1 MTNEEQK
8 LIIVISQIY
17 PIRGDMVQ
25 KRCLS
30 VIIILIVCCVCLLP
44 SFANTSSW
52 SFTMD
57 YRYVNGAENGIY
69 HKMDAGKMSIS
80 GKIWIYSKDSWFGK
94 TPNRIKYEVWKSSFG
109 LDENVGKGDVI
120 PQLPEGTEVEFS
132 KSFGEQKSGQYYLV
146 FYKIDDDGYNIKGS
160 GILKTE

>member
-1 MTNEEQK
+1 
-8 LIIVISQIY
+8 
-17 PIRGDMVQ
+17 
-25 KRCLS
+25 
-30 VIIILIVCCVCLLP
+30 
-44 SFANTSSW
+44 
-52 SFTMD
+52 MD

-69 HKMDAGKMSIS
+69 HKMDVGKMSAIE
-80 GKIWIYSKDSWFGK
+80 KIWIYSKDSWFGE

-120 PQLPEGTEVEFS
+120 PQLPEGTEVDFS

-146 FYKIDDDGYNIKGS
+146 FYKIEDDGYNIKGS

>member
-1 MTNEEQK
+1 LTNEEQK

-25 KRCLS
+25 KRYLS

-69 HKMDAGKMSIS
+69 HKMDAGEMSIS
-80 GKIWIYSKDSWFGK
+80 GKIWIYSKDSWFGE

-109 LDENVGKGDVI
+109 LDENVEREMLYHNYLK
-120 PQLPEGTEVEFS
+120 
-132 KSFGEQKSGQYYLV
+132 EQKSNFPNLLENKSQ
-146 FYKIDDDGYNIKGS
+146 DNI
-160 GILKTE
+160 ILYFTK